1 MEFVIDSCD
10 FSFYCNPYLLK
21 LTFPY
26 ACIDDERAKAVYD
39 VDKVE
44 MVIFFD
50 YQNNGTVYVHIP
62 KVEKGQFFPD
72 MDLLST
78 ILQKPTPM
86 PTLPK
91 GFDLKY
97 LFYKQT
103 SCTRNG

>member
-50 YQNNGTVYVHIP
+50 Y
-62 KVEKGQFFPD
+62 
-72 MDLLST
+72 
-78 ILQKPTPM
+78 
-86 PTLPK
+86 
-91 GFDLKY
+91 
-97 LFYKQT
+97 
-103 SCTRNG
+103 